1 MFLYYVQLRGITM
14 ITINEY
20 KLGNES
26 YYERIIEIDDND
38 TTVDIIR
45 PRAVVVSRKGQ
56 PYYLNY
62 DSNMKVQS
70 DAFSY
75 INNVLSEKS
84 VNTQIKAHV
93 ALKFLFAFEELI
105 RKSLADFLPE
115 DVVSLKYF
123 LHGYNP
129 QGQTYTLN
137 LSTIRS
143 NDTVNGY
150 LSVYR
155 SYLQYLGI
163 ENHPLFQTT
172 GKISP
177 LHKTDETYNA
187 KNVAYRM
194 NDRKSKKFI
203 EVPKYISIDEFTQ
216 ILEYVRNEKNLMA
229 EIIIRLMFQCG
240 LRIGEVLGLTADDL
254 VMENASNLPRC
265 GFSGTNNGYV
275 PIAYIRNRV
284 SDAKDQNAKSCM
296 KVISKKQYQTD
307 EYNLY
312 NNGYQF
318 VVVPQD
324 LFDLIDEYIEE
335 AHSKARETCHDRY
348 YQRTIADR
356 VRPSDKYEDDNY
368 YIFINSIGTPI
379 SASTWNNTLRNIFSA
394 VGIPVDQ
401 DKRKSNLNHR
411 FRHGFAMFNVQY
423 RGVNTV
429 KLAEL
434 LRHSSLG
441 SVMCYFQPTISDQ
454 IELKTAAIESMY
466 EVIPDLKR
474 SE

>member
-1 MFLYYVQLRGITM
+1 MFFYYVQLGDEIM

-26 YYERIIEIDDND
+26 YYERIIQIDDND

-62 DSNMKVQS
+62 NSNMKVQS

-75 INNVLSEKS
+75 INCVLSEKS
-84 VNTQIKAHV
+84 ANTQIKAHV

-105 RKSLADFLPE
+105 KKSLVDFLPE

-123 LHGYNP
+123 LHGYSP
-129 QGQTYTLN
+129 QGQTYTMN

-163 ENHPLFQTT
+163 EKHPLFQTS
-172 GKISP
+172 GRISP
-177 LHKTDETYNA
+177 LRQTGDNYNLKSA
-187 KNVAYRM
+187 NYSM
-194 NDRKSKKFI
+194 NDRKSKKFV
-203 EVPKYISIDEFTQ
+203 EVPKYISVDEFVR
-216 ILEYVRNEKNLMA
+216 ILEYVREENDLMA

-254 VMENASNLPRC
+254 IMENIANLPHRDAYE
-265 GFSGTNNGYV
+265 FNDSYV

-296 KVISKKQYQTD
+296 KVISTKQYQTA

-312 NNGYQF
+312 DNGYQF
-318 VVVPQD
+318 VVIPQD
-324 LFDLIDEYIEE
+324 LFDLINKYIEE
-335 AHSKARETCHDRY
+335 AHVKARETCHDRY

-356 VRPSDKYEDDNY
+356 VRPSEKYEDDNY

-379 SASTWNNTLRNIFSA
+379 SASTWNKTLRNIFSA
-394 VGIPVDQ
+394 VGIPVDRN
-401 DKRKSNLNHR
+401 KRKSNLNHR
-411 FRHGFAMFNVQY
+411 FRHGFAMFNVMY
-423 RGVNTV
+423 CHYTATKV
-429 KLAEL
+429 ADL
-434 LRHSSLG
+434 LRHRSLG
-441 SVMCYFQPTISDQ
+441 SVMCYFKPTISDQ
-454 IELKTAAIESMY
+454 IQLKTASIESMY
-466 EVIPDLKR
+466 EVIPEMRRDR
-474 SE
+474 